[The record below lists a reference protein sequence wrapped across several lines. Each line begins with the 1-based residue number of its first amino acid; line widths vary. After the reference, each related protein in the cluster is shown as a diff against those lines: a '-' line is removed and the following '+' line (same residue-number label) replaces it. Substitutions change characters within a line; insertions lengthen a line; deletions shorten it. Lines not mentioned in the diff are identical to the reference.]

1 MKININYPIAFG
13 YDTTD
18 KTGKRTFE
26 ALRITR
32 SKEEFLSFSQYL
44 LDSVPDI
51 KSIVFLA
58 NNGEYVVNF
67 LSFAHGIGLK
77 SSRYN
82 HEK

>member
-1 MKININYPIAFG
+1 MKININNPVAFG

-18 KTGKRTFE
+18 KNGKRTFE

-32 SKEEFLSFSQYL
+32 NKDDFLSFAQYL
-44 LDSVPDI
+44 LDSVPDP

-58 NNGEYVVNF
+58 NNGEYVINF

-77 SSRYN
+77 SKR
-82 HEK
+82 

>member
-44 LDSVPDI
+44 LDSVKDPGN
-51 KSIVFLA
+51 IVFLA
-58 NNGEYVVNF
+58 NNGEYVIDF
-67 LSFAHGIGLK
+67 LPFAHGIGLK
-77 SSRYN
+77 SKRY
-82 HEK
+82 